1 MPLLHWPGPVKAQ
14 GLGGLPCM
22 CAGVRVGQPL
32 LLRILA
38 GDDICH
44 AGNFSEYAGG
54 ISAG

>member
-1 MPLLHWPGPVKAQ
+1 
-14 GLGGLPCM
+14 M